1 MWRADLRDARVIA
14 RGELG
19 ATWRRITETRRRKI
33 GFGLGLLFWGGFF
46 PFMLFG
52 PATGFGAKFASGSI
66 PRGGLGQ
73 LCVAAAFLGV
83 YLGGASVINQNRIG
97 SVGPLI
103 RTAAPPRAVTIG
115 RVSSELTQLVP
126 LLAPVTLVGIALVG
140 VAAGSFLVPLF
151 LGGALL
157 ALFCAALLWSRAIGA
172 GLRYLGI
179 DSRLSTWGKITAL
192 VAGVSVIA
200 VGSITMM
207 QTFLPDDASFGPSA
221 SVLPAI
227 PGRPFQAYAETVFAP
242 LGGTPTVL
250 GVVVLFIVLAAI
262 PTGVVATVTIET
274 ALLSRDED
282 STETETTISRQVP
295 AGLDV
300 SRSTRVAWRH
310 LVRTVRDPKILAHA
324 AGMVFA
330 VIPGAVFL
338 VTEPTLVATYGSPAL
353 VALGAVIAGQSY
365 CLNPLGDAREQ
376 LPFLLTSIP
385 SPAPLLKGRIAAG
398 SLLGLPFVL
407 LGLALA
413 PFGSYP
419 VPSAA
424 VAVAGIVV
432 VVPAAAGIAV
442 GIGAFSPS
450 FERREYMNVERAHPS
465 QSAMMGYFFLGYVL
479 FFGGCFGLWFAARG
493 AIDGQFSVVV
503 AAISWLLTLGF
514 LAGLGLGG
522 YMYAYSRFKGLTL
535 DET

>member
-19 ATWRRITETRRRKI
+19 AMWRRLTETRRRKI

-46 PFMLFG
+46 PFMMLDT
-52 PATGFGAKFASGSI
+52 ATGFGAAFASGSL

-115 RVSSELTQLVP
+115 RISSEFTQLVP
-126 LLAPVTLVGIALVG
+126 LFAPLTLVGLVLVG
-140 VAAGSFLVPLF
+140 IGAGSFLVPLL
-151 LGGALL
+151 LGSALL
-157 ALFCAALLWSRAIGA
+157 ALFVAALLWSRAVGA

-179 DSRLSTWGKITAL
+179 DSRLSTWGKIAAL
-192 VAGVSVIA
+192 VAGVTAIA
-200 VGSITMM
+200 VGSITML
-207 QTFLPDDASFGPSA
+207 QVFLPDDASFGPSA
-221 SVLPAI
+221 SLLPAI
-227 PGRPFQAYAETVFAP
+227 PGRPFQAYAETILSP
-242 LGGTPTVL
+242 LGGIPTLL
-250 GVVVLFIVLAAI
+250 GVVAVFAVIGAI
-262 PTGVVATVTIET
+262 PVGGAVTVSIET
-274 ALLSRDED
+274 ALLCRDED
-282 STETETTISRQVP
+282 STETETATSRTVP
-295 AGLDV
+295 TGLGV
-300 SRSTRVAWRH
+300 SRSTRVGWRH
-310 LVRTVRDPKILAHA
+310 LLRAVRDPKILAHA
-324 AGMVFA
+324 AGMLFGVL
-330 VIPGAVFL
+330 PGAVFFI
-338 VTEPTLVATYGSPAL
+338 TEPTLVATYGSPVL
-353 VALGAVIAGQSY
+353 VAFGGVIAGQSY
-365 CLNPLGDAREQ
+365 CLNPLGDARDQ

-385 SPAPLLKGRIAAG
+385 SPAPLLQGRIIAG
-398 SLLGLPFVL
+398 SLLGLPFAVI
-407 LGLALA
+407 GLALA

-419 VPSAA
+419 IPSVA

-432 VVPAAAGIAV
+432 IPAAAGIAV

-479 FFGGCFGLWFAARG
+479 FFGGCLGLWFAARG
-493 AIDGQFSVVV
+493 VVDGRFSVMVV
-503 AAISWLLTLGF
+503 AISWLLTLGF
-514 LAGLGLGG
+514 LAGLGGGG
-522 YMYAYSRFKGLTL
+522 YIYAYSQFKGLTL